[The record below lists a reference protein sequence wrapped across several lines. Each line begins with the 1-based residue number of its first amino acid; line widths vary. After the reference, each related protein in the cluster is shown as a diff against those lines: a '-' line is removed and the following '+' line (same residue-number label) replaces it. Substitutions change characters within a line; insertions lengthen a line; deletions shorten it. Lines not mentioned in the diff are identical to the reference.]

1 MSQSDPHVFK
11 PEILAPA
18 GDMASFLA
26 AYAAGADAV
35 YLGLKHF
42 SARATAENFGPNE
55 LSKMVELANLH
66 GKKVFVAFN
75 SLAKPGELAQ
85 AGRLIK
91 RLARD
96 VKPHALILQD
106 PGLVDIAR
114 QAGFE
119 GELHFS
125 TLANVS
131 HAKALQVCAQLGA
144 SRAILP
150 RELTID
156 EVVQVCENAPKGM
169 GLELFVHGALCY
181 CVSGRCYWSSFL
193 GGKSGLR
200 GRCVQPCRRIY
211 TQKSREGR
219 FFSCQDLS
227 LDVLVRTLSRL
238 PNLVSW
244 KIEGRK
250 KGPHYVYHTVA
261 AYKLLRDEGQDPRAR
276 KDAEALLEMALG
288 RPTTHAGFL
297 PQRKIAVTTPNEPT
311 SSGTLIGTIAY
322 EKTDFS
328 KLGPKPANGKKPA
341 NISALGKPY
350 IKVRQDLLPKD
361 FLRIGYEDETWHT
374 TLPVTRRVPKTGTLY
389 LSLSKGKM
397 PQKGT
402 PVFLIDRKEPEL
414 MAAINEWHKK
424 LNACKGVTSMEV
436 EFTPN
441 LPAPIKGV
449 KKQLEL
455 HVRSTLPQ
463 GKETRTARS
472 SRMGLWLSKGTVR
485 AISRTVMPR
494 VSWWLPPVIWP
505 SEEDSIQGLLRE
517 AMRDG
522 ATHFVL
528 NAPWQMAFF
537 EEARK
542 PGAQNRKVE
551 LVAGPFCNVSNA
563 ATVAL
568 FKRLGFSAAFV
579 NPELNKEDFLA
590 LPSQSCLPLAAV
602 IEGCWPVGISRQ
614 SLEIIKP
621 NEIFNSPMR
630 EPFWARRYGENVW
643 LYPAWQLDLSAHR
656 QALEAAGYAFF
667 ATLDETPP
675 ADMKDMP
682 TVRKTGTFNWDV
694 PLL

>member
-1 MSQSDPHVFK
+1 MTQSDPQSFK

-55 LSKMVELANLH
+55 LSKMVELANKH
-66 GKKVFVAFN
+66 GKKIFVAFN

-85 AGRLIK
+85 AGRLIT

-96 VKPHALILQD
+96 VKPHALIMQD

-119 GELHFS
+119 GEIHFS
-125 TLANVS
+125 TLANVT
-131 HAKALQVCAQLGA
+131 HTKALEVCAKLGVQ
-144 SRAILP
+144 RAILP
-150 RELTID
+150 RELSVD
-156 EVVQVCENAPKGM
+156 EVVQVCENAPEGM

-200 GRCVQPCRRIY
+200 GRCVQPCRRVY
-211 TQKSREGR
+211 TQKNREGR

-227 LDVLVRTLSRL
+227 LDVLVRTLLRL

-261 AYKLLRDEGQDPRAR
+261 AYKLLRDEGTDPRAR

-311 SSGTLIGTIAY
+311 SSGTLIGTIQF
-322 EKTDFS
+322 EKAEQS
-328 KLGPKPANGKKPA
+328 KQPAPKEKKGRTPF
-341 NISALGKPY
+341 IPGKPC
-350 IKVRQDLLPKD
+350 IKVRQELLPKD
-361 FLRIGYEDETWHT
+361 FLRIGYEDESWHT
-374 TLPVTRRVPKTGTLY
+374 TLPVTRRVPKAGTLF
-389 LSLSKGKM
+389 LNLSKGKM
-397 PQKGT
+397 PLKGT

-414 MAAINEWHKK
+414 MATIREWQKK
-424 LNACKGVTSMEV
+424 LDACKGTTSMEV
-436 EFTPN
+436 AFTPK
-441 LPAPIKGV
+441 LPTPLKGV
-449 KKQLEL
+449 KKQLEI

-463 GKETRTARS
+463 GKETRAARA
-472 SRMGLWLSKGTVR
+472 SRMGLWFSKGTVR
-485 AISRTVMPR
+485 AVSRTVMPR

-505 SEEDSIQGLLRE
+505 DEEDSMLALVRE
-517 AMRDG
+517 ALRDG
-522 ATHFVL
+522 ASQFIL
-528 NAPWQMAFF
+528 NAPWQTALF
-537 EEARK
+537 EGPHK
-542 PGAQNRKVE
+542 PE

-568 FKRLGFSAAFV
+568 LKRLGFSAAFV

-590 LPSQSCLPLAAV
+590 LPAQSCLPLAAV
-602 IEGCWPVGISRQ
+602 IGGWWPVGISRQ
-614 SLEIIKP
+614 ELEIVKP
-621 NEIFNSPMR
+621 NEPFRSPMR

-643 LYPAWQLDLSAHR
+643 IYPAWQLDLSAQR
-656 QALEAAGYAFF
+656 AEMEAAGYAFF
-667 ATLDETPP
+667 ATLDETIPP
-675 ADMKDMP
+675 ALKEMP
-682 TVRKTGTFNWDV
+682 PVRKSGTFNWDV